1 MTTPGTKVKSAA
13 AGPDED
19 TPRALRSAALV
30 AAWRNMKGTRSLAL
44 VVLLVLLAVFGTM
57 YPDNFLTAYNLRSVA
72 IEAASYCVL
81 AIGMTFVMTTG
92 GIDLSVGSVLIFS
105 GVVGVKVM
113 SALGGGGPLTLLAGL
128 VTTMATGLAWG
139 VLNGLLVTK
148 AKLPPLIAT
157 LATLSAA
164 GGGALVL
171 TDGLDLRGVPD
182 SLVSGLGFGRFLGI
196 PYTVWLAIGLTIG
209 GAIVLGLTRFGTYT
223 RTIGSNVEAA
233 RRAGV
238 AVDRHLIK
246 VYALCG
252 LLAGIAA
259 YVNLARFS
267 TTTVGGHTGDNLQA
281 IVATVLGGTSLF
293 GGVGSVLG
301 TAFGSLIPA
310 VLSNGLVII
319 GLQPFW
325 QQVAVG
331 AVLAGVVYVDHVNR
345 RRRTLR

>member
-1 MTTPGTKVKSAA
+1 MTPTTEVKPPAQQPAA
-13 AGPDED
+13 PD
-19 TPRALRSAALV
+19 ALKSVLRRL
-30 AAWRNMKGTRSLAL
+30 RGTRSLAL
-44 VVLLVLLAVFGTM
+44 VVLLALVAFFGAL
-57 YPDNFLTAYNLRSVA
+57 YPDNFLTAYNLRSVSV
-72 IEAASYCVL
+72 EAAGYCVM

-105 GVVGVKVM
+105 GVIGVKVM
-113 SALGGGGPLTLLAGL
+113 SALGGGGPVTLLAGL
-128 VTTMATGLAWG
+128 VATMATGLAWG

-171 TDGLDLRGVPD
+171 TNGLDLRGVPD
-182 SLVSGLGFGRFLGI
+182 SLVSSLGFGRFAGI
-196 PYTVWLAIGLTIG
+196 PYTVWLAIGLTLL
-209 GAIVLGLTRFGTYT
+209 GAVVLALTRFGTYT
-223 RTIGSNVEAA
+223 RVIGSNVEAA
-233 RRAGV
+233 RRAGI

-252 LLAGIAA
+252 LLSGIAA

-331 AVLAGVVYVDHVNR
+331 AVLAGVVYVDHINR